1 MQGEYPPSIEEMT
14 EGEELQGF
22 ARWSELIVAAI
33 IIFVAL
39 AILWLAR
46 DFRIPPGVRISPRV
60 FPQLVGAGMLLV
72 GVWYVV
78 DIIRIPATLS
88 AGEDSEDVDLT
99 AEADWVTLILVGIGL
114 TAFAFLVE
122 PAGFAIA
129 AGIMFA
135 ICSTAM
141 GSKNLFLNVL
151 IGMLL
156 GLAVFFTFDY
166 WLGVRL
172 PNGWLE
178 YIGL

>member
-1 MQGEYPPSIEEMT
+1 MESEYPPSVEDLT
-14 EGEELQGF
+14 EGPELKGW
-22 ARWSELIVAAI
+22 ARWSELIVASGI
-33 IIFVAL
+33 ILAAL
-39 AILWLAR
+39 TILWLAR
-46 DFRIPPGVRISPRV
+46 DFRLPPGVTVSPRV

-78 DIIRIPATLS
+78 DIIRTPNRLS
-88 AGEDSEDVDLT
+88 AGEDSEDVDIE
-99 AEADWVTLILVGIGL
+99 AEADWATLIFVGIGL
-114 TAFAFLVE
+114 TAFALLVE

-129 AGIMFA
+129 SGTMFA

-141 GSKNLFLNVL
+141 GSKNLIWNVV
-151 IGMLL
+151 IGMAL

-178 YIGL
+178 YFGI